1 MVQFLG
7 TSEDRFFRTKKPI
20 SRLARC
26 LICEK
31 VLRREDSQMIKCKGT
46 NLTVEV
52 DGSVLPKHD
61 W

>member
-7 TSEDRFFRTKKPI
+7 TSEEGLCRQKKPI
-20 SRLARC
+20 RRLSKC

-31 VLRREDSQMIKCKGT
+31 VLRREDGQIIKCKGT

-52 DGSVLPKHD
+52 DGSVLPKHE